1 MSDDENTEAEV
12 DRNAPK
18 PLSLKMGTD
27 YKLEED
33 ADRWLAESRRGVTS
47 MSAKTDYLSKEQLAL
62 RQSKE
67 VLNHHGVSD
76 AALFSGMYRRA
87 FNPLYGQ
94 RPKSR
99 RNSDD
104 G

>member
-1 MSDDENTEAEV
+1 MAEERKVAEDRTIARPMSLRSGV
-12 DRNAPK
+12 DYR
-18 PLSLKMGTD
+18 
-27 YKLEED
+27 LEED

-67 VLNHHGVSD
+67 VMNQNGVSD
-76 AALFSGMYRRA
+76 ASLFIGMYRRA
-87 FNPLYGQ
+87 FNPLSGH
-94 RPKSR
+94 RPSGR
-99 RNSDD
+99 RSSDD

>member
-1 MSDDENTEAEV
+1 MMEDPAPRVLALKSGV
-12 DRNAPK
+12 DFR
-18 PLSLKMGTD
+18 
-27 YKLEED
+27 LEED
-33 ADRWLAESRRGVTS
+33 ADRWLAESRRGITS

-67 VLNHHGVSD
+67 VHNLQGVSD

-87 FNPLYGQ
+87 FNPLSGH
-94 RPKSR
+94 RPRGR
-99 RNSDD
+99 RTSDD

>member
-1 MSDDENTEAEV
+1 MSEDL
-12 DRNAPK
+12 DRTLPK
-18 PLSLKMGTD
+18 PMSLKMGTD

-67 VLNHHGVSD
+67 VLNHHGIAD
-76 AALFSGMYRRA
+76 AALFSGMYRRV
-87 FNPLYGQ
+87 FNPLSGQ
-94 RPKSR
+94 RPKSK

-104 G
+104 S

>member
-1 MSDDENTEAEV
+1 MSDDEDTPE
-12 DRNAPK
+12 RMIPR
-18 PLSLKMGTD
+18 PLSMRMGTD
-27 YKLEED
+27 YKLEEE

-67 VLNHHGVSD
+67 VMNHHGVSD
-76 AALFSGMYRRA
+76 SALFSGMYRRA
-87 FNPLYGQ
+87 FNPHYGQ
-94 RPKSR
+94 RPKGR

-104 G
+104 A

>member
-1 MSDDENTEAEV
+1 VTVTDEQE
-12 DRNAPK
+12 DRITPR
-18 PLSLKMGTD
+18 PLSLRSGVNWH
-27 YKLEED
+27 LEED

-67 VLNHHGVSD
+67 VMNHHGVSD
-76 AALFSGMYRRA
+76 ASLFSGMYRRA
-87 FNPLYGQ
+87 YNPLTGQ
-94 RPKSR
+94 RPKGR
-99 RNSDD
+99 RSSDE

>member
-1 MSDDENTEAEV
+1 MTAPERQDKPAPRPMSL
-12 DRNAPK
+12 R
-18 PLSLKMGTD
+18 SGID

-67 VLNHHGVSD
+67 VMNHHGMAD
-76 AALFSGMYRRA
+76 ASLFSGMYRRA
-87 FNPLYGQ
+87 FNPHSGQ
-94 RPKSR
+94 RPKGR
-99 RNSDD
+99 RSSDD
-104 G
+104 A

>member
-1 MSDDENTEAEV
+1 MADSDDE
-12 DRNAPK
+12 DRTVPRT
-18 PLSLKMGTD
+18 LSLRSGVD
-27 YKLEED
+27 YHLEED

-67 VLNHHGVSD
+67 VMNHHGVSD
-76 AALFSGMYRRA
+76 SALFSGMYRRA
-87 FNPLYGQ
+87 FNPQAGQ
-94 RPKSR
+94 RPKGR
-99 RNSDD
+99 RSSDD